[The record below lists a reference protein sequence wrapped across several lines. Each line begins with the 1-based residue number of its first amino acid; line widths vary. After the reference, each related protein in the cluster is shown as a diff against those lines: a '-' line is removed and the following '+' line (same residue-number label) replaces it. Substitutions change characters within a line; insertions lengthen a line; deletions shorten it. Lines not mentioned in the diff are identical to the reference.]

1 MTPSSP
7 VGGSEQEARDTWW
20 IFMEKMALG
29 TLQLK
34 RYKAVLSGLILFT
47 IDIYHFHN
55 KNDFSFRK

>member
-1 MTPSSP
+1 
-7 VGGSEQEARDTWW
+7 
-20 IFMEKMALG
+20 MEKMALG